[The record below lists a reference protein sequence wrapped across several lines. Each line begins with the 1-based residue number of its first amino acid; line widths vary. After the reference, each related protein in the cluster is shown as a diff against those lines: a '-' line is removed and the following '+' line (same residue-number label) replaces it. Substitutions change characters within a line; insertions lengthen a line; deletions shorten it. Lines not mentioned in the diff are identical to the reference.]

1 MYKKTVH
8 SICSPPSTCGAQGP
22 NMGDFPAI
30 SPMTIWQTSR
40 DDFTHSLN
48 VVHFPKRPFF
58 DVIRHSLNEGNHIQ
72 VKRKNATKTK
82 WELPELFAYNI
93 DGMHFSFLLIITKV
107 FFFSLSEQQWSDTW
121 ERAQG
126 DRVVGKPLDEN
137 DIEPNFRLKQKV
149 V

>member
-1 MYKKTVH
+1 M
-8 SICSPPSTCGAQGP
+8 Q
-22 NMGDFPAI
+22 
-30 SPMTIWQTSR
+30 
-40 DDFTHSLN
+40 
-48 VVHFPKRPFF
+48 
-58 DVIRHSLNEGNHIQ
+58 
-72 VKRKNATKTK
+72 RKQSGR
-82 WELPELFAYNI
+82 FAYNI
-93 DGMHFSFLLIITKV
+93 DGMHFPFLLIITKV